1 MKLLDLMHNLDETR
15 LTISHNKS
23 TEDRYLKAL
32 QIMIEAQTDCG
43 KDLAEFLAKTGAKC
57 KKSEVVEEDD
67 IKHRDILLDFG
78 DYTIYLY
85 LEVQSRTGRN
95 LSQLKIST
103 DCDLGFMAG
112 KTKREFNRTNNRNLI
127 NLRAEEHPIF
137 KNGIDLRYKFD
148 NALPNR
154 QITLGF
160 TLNIDTL
167 EIKDIEFEDMVGFV
181 CVKQWRMKLKNLN
194 RTL

>member
-1 MKLLDLMHNLDETR
+1 
-15 LTISHNKS
+15 
-23 TEDRYLKAL
+23 
-32 QIMIEAQTDCG
+32 
-43 KDLAEFLAKTGAKC
+43 
-57 KKSEVVEEDD
+57 
-67 IKHRDILLDFG
+67 
-78 DYTIYLY
+78 
-85 LEVQSRTGRN
+85 
-95 LSQLKIST
+95 
-103 DCDLGFMAG
+103 MAG

-137 KNGIDLRYKFD
+137 KNGIDLIYRFD

-167 EIKDIEFEDMVGFV
+167 EIKDIEFEDMVGFA